1 MWQTMVSEPSLA
13 EVVLESLL
21 QKWPTARHDGLGP
34 GHNCTGY
41 LAVSFW
47 MTPHS
52 PLAGRHSSP
61 FLPSRPVP
69 SLALSSLLPLQPLC
83 SPLSSLSLPSNPN
96 ISAHGLGQHGKG
108 GCTLWAILGCFLQ
121 ISHALHAILHLP
133 SSEESAWQLIHELY
147 AGMLFQIFFML
158 QCSQRGCFS
167 PIISHMEDM
176 SPVNNI
182 RCSIPAARSLPQ
194 AQSQGSPC
202 DACFAVPAGVWWRA

>member
-1 MWQTMVSEPSLA
+1 MANGQARWPWPGPQLHRLPGCEFLDDTSLTPGGAAFRTFPPLRSPPFPSL
-13 EVVLESLL
+13 
-21 QKWPTARHDGLGP
+21 
-34 GHNCTGY
+34 
-41 LAVSFW
+41 
-47 MTPHS
+47 
-52 PLAGRHSSP
+52 
-61 FLPSRPVP
+61 PVP

-167 PIISHMEDM
+167 PIIGHMEDMEDM